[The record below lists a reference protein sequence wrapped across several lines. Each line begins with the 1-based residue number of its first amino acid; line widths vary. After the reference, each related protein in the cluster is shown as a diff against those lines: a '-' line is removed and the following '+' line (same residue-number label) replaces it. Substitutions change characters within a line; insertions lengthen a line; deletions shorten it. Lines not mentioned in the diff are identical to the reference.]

1 MPTTEIPPRGST
13 PPPRL
18 DPRQNAAPARSSL
31 TSRVSAPVDILES
44 APPLFLDLQD
54 QITRSRVRE
63 AFWISLVVHL
73 FAIIA
78 IVNTPRLLD
87 RGKNVAVLNARDLMH
102 DKELTYLELPPDEQ
116 QVTKRPDTNIISDKN
131 RIATSKN
138 PVIDRKTLQELRDSA
153 RPGAPGR
160 GAASRPVAP
169 TPPSPA
175 GQQSQ
180 PQPSQ
185 ATTAQQQPGQGNF
198 PPRQNT
204 QTQAKL
210 EEPPVGGPPG
220 KGAFN
225 IPTSAGS
232 AIEQA
237 ARAAAATRG
246 GFGGGTGGNY
256 GTGIRGQSQ
265 VQSGMEVLSDTMG
278 VDFGPYLARVLH
290 DVRENW
296 YNLIPEVARA
306 PLMKKGKVSIEFAIM
321 KDGSVQGMRL
331 MSPSGDI
338 SLDRAAWGG
347 ITASNPFPPLPGEF
361 GGQYLALRFHFY
373 YNPDRS
379 DLR

>member
-18 DPRQNAAPARSSL
+18 DSPPNALAARSSL

-78 IVNTPRLLD
+78 IVNTPKLLD

-160 GAASRPVAP
+160 GAPSRPVAP
-169 TPPSPA
+169 TPPPA
-175 GQQSQ
+175 AGTQDQ

-210 EEPPVGGPPG
+210 EETPVGGSPG

-225 IPTSAGS
+225 MPMSAGS

-237 ARAAAATRG
+237 TRAAAATRG
-246 GFGGGTGGNY
+246 GFSGGTGGNY